1 MTTEENQ
8 ELQPQ
13 KQQEGKGQ
21 AVSPND
27 VAICKMHLDL
37 WMHQNNL
44 MWSRIQVLWF
54 IQFGFLGLST
64 YLYTA
69 PQALDQLNISFLAK
83 YAALLCA
90 ITTFGLWIVMLID
103 KKLRDIH
110 RINIESYDLGV
121 HPASVWQNR
130 SKMIRV
136 HTMSNL
142 SFTLV
147 SFWCS

>member
-1 MTTEENQ
+1 
-8 ELQPQ
+8 LDAS
-13 KQQEGKGQ
+13 KQFDVE
-21 AVSPND
+21 PNTSH
-27 VAICKMHLDL
+27 V
-37 WMHQNNL
+37 
-44 MWSRIQVLWF
+44 F

-121 HPASVWQNR
+121 HPASVWQKPFENDK
-130 SKMIRV
+130 SAHYV
-136 HTMSNL
+136 D
-142 SFTLV
+142 LV
-147 SFWCS
+147 FHAGIFLVFISIDMYASYKFGLPLDKLVTKLFCH